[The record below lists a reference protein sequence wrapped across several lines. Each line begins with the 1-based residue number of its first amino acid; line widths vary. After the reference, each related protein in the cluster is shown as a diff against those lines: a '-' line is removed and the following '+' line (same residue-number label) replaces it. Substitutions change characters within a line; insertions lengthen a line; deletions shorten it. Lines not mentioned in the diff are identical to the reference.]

1 MQKPQA
7 LNAMAKE
14 ALAGAQNL
22 HPLIAR
28 LQAQAQRHDISHEGA
43 SVCWRQFGSGPPLV
57 LLHGGHGSWLHWVR
71 NIEALATQH
80 TVYVADMPGYG
91 DSGPI
96 ESGDLPTLLHTT
108 LGSLNALL
116 GAQQSID
123 LAGFSFGGLVAA
135 QLAAQRGFVRRL
147 CLFGPAGHRSTRRP
161 RGKLVNWKQ
170 AFKEGDAKTLA
181 ELMRHNLVAHML
193 YEKANIDALAIQV
206 HTASCVK
213 TRFVSKHVSRAGGLS
228 EALDAFQGPTLLAW
242 GEHDVTADP
251 VPLLPTLCLGHAHR
265 QGHIIKGAGHW
276 VQYESAEAVNRLL
289 LSS

>member
-1 MQKPQA
+1 MQTNPQDGTSPA
-7 LNAMAKE
+7 QCLNHADAS
-14 ALAGAQNL
+14 
-22 HPLIAR
+22 HPLIDR
-28 LQAQAQRHDISHEGA
+28 LQTQALRHDINHEGVN
-43 SVCWRQFGSGPPLV
+43 VCWRQFGAGRPLV

-71 NIEALATQH
+71 NIEALSKEH
-80 TVYVADMPGYG
+80 TLLVADMPGYG

-96 ESGDLPTLLHTT
+96 ESGALPALLRAT

-161 RGKLVNWKQ
+161 RGKLVHWKQ
-170 AFKEGDAKTLA
+170 AFRDGDAKSLA
-181 ELMRHNLVAHML
+181 EQMRHNLAAHML
-193 YEKANIDALAIQV
+193 YDKAGIDALAIQV
-206 HTASCVK
+206 HSASCVK
-213 TRFVSKHVSRAGGLS
+213 TRFISKHVSRAGGLA
-228 EALDAFQGPTLLAW
+228 EALDQFQGPTLLAW

-265 QGHIIKGAGHW
+265 QGHIIQGAGHW
-276 VQYESAEAVNRLL
+276 LQYENAEAVNRLL
-289 LSS
+289 LGS